1 MEEDRWSYEGGAEAV
16 LQNKNTYV
24 QLLRRSE
31 TRYKRMAKILAVAL
45 VLVLAG
51 ALPLLLTVLLGRQH
65 VPPDSQV
72 TFPFL
77 PHIPKYSPGFPSIA
91 FCLFSFLFFFLAPT
105 GNNTNG
111 KYLQWAHDIGIAY
124 CHGGFNYSNGDL
136 VVPRNGLYSVFL
148 QITYQMKCPGR
159 TIKLMN
165 TVSHVKEEYGKDMNL
180 LSSSHTVSCS
190 TDGWSKSLYT
200 AGLFFLKAKD
210 RLHVTSSYPEY
221 ITKREY
227 EVFFGAVFL
236 SH

>member
-65 VPPDSQV
+65 VPPDSQP
-72 TFPFL
+72 TMPPASL
-77 PHIPKYSPGFPSIA
+77 SGIKPETARHENPKIPSA
-91 FCLFSFLFFFLAPT
+91 MLTAPT

-148 QITYQMKCPGR
+148 QITYQMECPGR